1 MEREDGA
8 FDLTGYFKLLDEV
21 MPDHGTGVVSAR
33 IHIRDGIPWAV
44 YVQFH
49 NTDEE
54 AA

>member
-1 MEREDGA
+1 MGHEDGA
-8 FDLTGYFKLLDEV
+8 FDLAGYLKLLDEV

-44 YVQFH
+44 CVQFH

>member
-1 MEREDGA
+1 MEHDGGA

-44 YVQFH
+44 DVQFH
-49 NTDEE
+49 NTEGE